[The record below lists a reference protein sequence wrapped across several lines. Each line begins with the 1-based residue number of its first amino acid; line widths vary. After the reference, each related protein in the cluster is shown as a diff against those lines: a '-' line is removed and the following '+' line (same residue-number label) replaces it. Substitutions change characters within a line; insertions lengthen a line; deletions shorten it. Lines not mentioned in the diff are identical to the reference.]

1 MNDCDYLF
9 TISIIFLNALSG
21 HKNSNF
27 SFIQLEGTP
36 VSELSKMKLKVL
48 WGIGTMS

>member
-9 TISIIFLNALSG
+9 TISRSRL
-21 HKNSNF
+21 
-27 SFIQLEGTP
+27 IQFDSVEGTP
-36 VSELSKMKLKVL
+36 VLELSKMKLKVL